1 MSNQSI
7 IERIKS
13 NDAELLKKI
22 YLENKLSFFKIAN
35 QYQLPEDVALDIYQ
49 DSMVALIENVR
60 KNKIDDLQSSIN
72 TYFIGIGK
80 FMIYN
85 HLKSNKKMRFDTID
99 TIEIH
104 EYDDFSTDENT
115 LNSRENA
122 LKKAYETLGEQC
134 RQILNLFYFENKKLD
149 EIQTI
154 LKYEN
159 KDVLK
164 SQKSRCISHLK
175 KLLNSK
181 K

>member
-1 MSNQSI
+1 MNNQSI
-7 IERIKS
+7 IERIKK
-13 NDAELLKKI
+13 NDTDLLKKI

-35 QYQLPEDVALDIYQ
+35 QYQLPEETALDIYQ

-60 KNKIDDLQSSIN
+60 KNKIDDLQSSIH
-72 TYFIGIGK
+72 TYFVGIGK

-85 HLKSNKKMRFDTID
+85 YLKSNKKIRLE
-99 TIEIH
+99 TIETI
-104 EYDDFSTDENT
+104 EYSHFSEFSSDDES
-115 LNSRENA
+115 LNQREKA
-122 LKKAYETLGEQC
+122 LKVAYETLGEQC
-134 RQILNLFYFENKKLD
+134 QQILNLFYFENKKLD
-149 EIQTI
+149 EIQDL

-175 KLLNSK
+175 KLLNPK

>member
-7 IERIKS
+7 IERIKN
-13 NDAELLKKI
+13 NDEALLKKI
-22 YLENKLSFFKIAN
+22 YLDNKLSFFKIAN
-35 QYQLPEDVALDIYQ
+35 QYQLPEDVVLDIYQ

-60 KNKIDDLQSSIN
+60 KDKIDDLQSSIN
-72 TYFIGIGK
+72 TYFISIGK
-80 FMIYN
+80 FMVYN
-85 HLKSNKKMRFDTID
+85 YLKSVNKIRLEDID
-99 TIEIH
+99 TIEVNK
-104 EYDDFSTDENT
+104 YDNFTTDEDA
-115 LNSRENA
+115 LNSKEVA
-122 LKKAYETLGEQC
+122 LKKAYETLGNQC
-134 RQILNLFYFENKKLD
+134 KQILNLFYFENKKLD

-175 KLLNSK
+175 KLLNHK

>member
-7 IERIKS
+7 IERIKN
-13 NDAELLKKI
+13 NDEALLKKI

-60 KNKIDDLQSSIN
+60 KNKINDLQSSIN

-85 HLKSNKKMRFDTID
+85 YLKSVNKIRLEDID
-99 TIEIH
+99 SIEVNN
-104 EYDDFSTDENT
+104 YDNFTTDEDE
-115 LNSRENA
+115 LNSKELA
-122 LKKAYETLGEQC
+122 FKKAYETLGDQC
-134 RQILNLFYFENKKLD
+134 KQILNLFYFENKKLD

-154 LKYEN
+154 LNYEN

-175 KLLNSK
+175 KLLNHK

>member
-1 MSNQSI
+1 
-7 IERIKS
+7 
-13 NDAELLKKI
+13 
-22 YLENKLSFFKIAN
+22 
-35 QYQLPEDVALDIYQ
+35 
-49 DSMVALIENVR
+49 
-60 KNKIDDLQSSIN
+60 
-72 TYFIGIGK
+72 
-80 FMIYN
+80 
-85 HLKSNKKMRFDTID
+85 MRFDTID

-104 EYDDFSTDENT
+104 EYDDFSTDEDT

>member
-7 IERIKS
+7 IERIKN
-13 NDAELLKKI
+13 NDEALLKKI
-22 YLENKLSFFKIAN
+22 YLDNKLSFFKIAN
-35 QYQLPEDVALDIYQ
+35 QFQLPEDVVLDIYQ

-60 KNKIDDLQSSIN
+60 KNKIDNLQSSIN

-85 HLKSNKKMRFDTID
+85 HLKFVKKIRLEDSNALEMNDDDYFTTNEDALNTK
-99 TIEIH
+99 EI
-104 EYDDFSTDENT
+104 
-115 LNSRENA
+115 A

-134 RQILNLFYFENKKLD
+134 QQILNLFYFENKKLD

-154 LKYEN
+154 LKYDN

-175 KLLNSK
+175 KLLNPK